1 MLPESKIQ
9 RIKHLQ
15 LQGSEQASLMQGVS
29 LREVEKIYNEEKVF
43 NDENVYEKS
52 IKKCAKYF
60 GEK

>member
-15 LQGSEQASLMQGVS
+15 LQGFTSEQASEMQGVS
-29 LREVEKIYNEEKVF
+29 LREVEKIYNSENVF

-52 IKKCAKYF
+52 IKKDQSM
-60 GEK
+60 